1 VTNRQ
6 QQLQGMESSRRLSAS
21 EILPMIRS
29 LRERIQAIPKL
40 EDRLNT
46 ITEQVFQHHYY
57 NDDRP
62 CPGCGAEWTD
72 APEALAPFRTVP
84 ARTHLIGC
92 AYLRW
97 IDSQDPDA

>member
-1 VTNRQ
+1 MNRQ

-40 EDRLNT
+40 EDRLT
-46 ITEQVFQHHYY
+46 TKQAFQDHYY
-57 NDDRP
+57 NDNGP
-62 CPGCGAEWTD
+62 CPACGAEWTN
-72 APEALAPFRTVP
+72 APKALAPART
-84 ARTHLIGC
+84 AQSRTHLIGC

-97 IDSQDPDA
+97 IDSNDEA